1 MAVLAIY
8 PVLVPLYF
16 LFLLISLYCK
26 YAHNILFTKR
36 LISSYHTISV
46 PEPVCTSL
54 KGGTAEDNADAAF
67 FATCV
72 DPTQPSPKFSLLSV
86 ETKDPKRLFKN
97 INMKGDKSYFFE
109 LLFME
114 FMLY

>member
-1 MAVLAIY
+1 
-8 PVLVPLYF
+8 
-16 LFLLISLYCK
+16 
-26 YAHNILFTKR
+26 
-36 LISSYHTISV
+36 
-46 PEPVCTSL
+46 
-54 KGGTAEDNADAAF
+54 
-67 FATCV
+67 
-72 DPTQPSPKFSLLSV
+72 LSV